1 MNIQTPALILS
12 SPRTGSTMLGEYF
25 KNGDPNIEF
34 LLEPDNPLSS
44 FTVPE
49 FESYI
54 SNNSNYIA
62 KIHYARLYKY
72 SIPTRQYLLE
82 SPNIYKIRI
91 QRRDVVKQTASFFI
105 AISRSL
111 KWLYK
116 TDTPINDTIKI
127 NDLHIDYSIKT
138 IQFFN
143 AKLKHCNLNFDL
155 DLYYEDLDF
164 SSLEHKPYYPTPQPL
179 NYEEIVN
186 TIKSKL

>member
-1 MNIQTPALILS
+1 MNIQIPALILS

-25 KNGDPNIEF
+25 KNGNQNIKF
-34 LLEPDNPLSS
+34 FLEPDNPASPS
-44 FTVPE
+44 TVPE

-54 SNNSNYIA
+54 TKNSNYIA
-62 KIHYARLYKY
+62 KIHYGQLYKY
-72 SIPTRQYLLE
+72 SIPTRQYLLK
-82 SPNIYKIRI
+82 SPDVYKIRI

-111 KWLYK
+111 KWLYR

-127 NDLHIDYSIKT
+127 NDLYIDYSIRT
-138 IQFFN
+138 IRFFN
-143 AKLKHCNLNFDL
+143 TQLKHCNLDFDL

-179 NYEEIVN
+179 NYEDIVN